1 MNIGILT
8 RDALTPKHGTGAQLL
23 RLLQGADV
31 SFFHLY
37 WWWGHGGESERQPS
51 FRLIA
56 PNWMA
61 KKGLFRVFSALG
73 VTWWKGTQI
82 NRAKLHQLRQS
93 EKLQCDVIYALV
105 GDELSAQQALS
116 IAREFDCPYVV
127 HLMDLYEDHLDPN
140 TMPGMKQLLAGAS
153 SVLVITE
160 PLERE
165 ICKFAPRDVRR
176 VFIGQDTDVPQAALA
191 SSEALRILLSGR
203 VYASGL
209 TLLEAALPQIQR
221 DFPQARFQYVGP
233 EWEKF
238 PASLHSAVQNLGF
251 VSDNE
256 YRQIIA
262 NAHLAYLMG
271 PLETDWLGKY
281 SFPSRTSDYLMAG
294 VPVLGCVGAGT
305 ATESVLMPLV
315 PHAVRFTRTP
325 DEICAAIAA
334 FIESPSAWSAAS
346 AAARAFALEHLSLDT
361 VRGQWFAALRDATD
375 SRRTASQ

>member
-1 MNIGILT
+1 MKIGILT
-8 RDALTPKHGTGAQLL
+8 RDALTAKHGTGAQLL
-23 RLLQGADV
+23 RLLEGADL
-31 SFFHLY
+31 SAFHLY
-37 WWWGHGGESERQPS
+37 WWWAHGGESERQPS
-51 FRLIA
+51 YRLIA

-73 VTWWKGTQI
+73 LTWWKGTQI
-82 NRAKLHQLRQS
+82 NRAKLRELRQS
-93 EKLQCDVIYALV
+93 ENLQCDVVYAVV
-105 GDELSAQQALS
+105 GDELSAQQVLS
-116 IAREFDCPYVV
+116 IAEEFGCPYVV
-127 HLMDLYEDHLDPN
+127 HLMDLYEDQLDPN
-140 TMPGMKQLLAGAS
+140 TMWGMKRLLAGAS

-165 ICKFAPRDVRR
+165 VRKFAPADVRR
-176 VFIGQDTDVPQAALA
+176 VFIGQNTDVPQAAPPVQ
-191 SSEALRILLSGR
+191 EAPLSVLLSGR

-221 DFPQARFQYVGP
+221 AFPQIRFSYVGP

-238 PASLHSAVQNLGF
+238 PASLHSVVQNLGF
-251 VSDNE
+251 VSDVE
-256 YRQIIA
+256 YRQTIA
-262 NAHLAYLMG
+262 DAHLAYLMG

-315 PHAVRFTRTP
+315 PQAVRFTRTP

-334 FIESPSAWSAAS
+334 FTESSGSWCAAS
-346 AAARAFALEHLSLDT
+346 AAALAFALDHLAMEKI
-361 VRGQWFAALRDATD
+361 RAQWLTALRDALPK
-375 SRRTASQ
+375 S